1 VAVTRYCPN
10 CGLERREGERFC
22 RNCGHA
28 LGTGETKLHAT
39 PVAAGAPAAP
49 AEPTAP
55 IPPVGRDE
63 PTAPV
68 APVAPAGPETPAGPA
83 AGSDALP
90 APPSAPHP
98 IPSASRGVATQL
110 PFKPLALAGGAAM
123 ILAVFLPW
131 ISVGGSTTNA
141 LDVPL
146 QAIWDP
152 NTGDGA
158 IKLGFVVLL
167 LGAVGAGLSFMPN
180 TATYRRL
187 AGSIGL
193 AVVLAFALQLVR
205 SGDQAG
211 GSFGDALGAV
221 GVGVYLALAGTI
233 ALQVSK

>member
-1 VAVTRYCPN
+1 MAVTRYCPN

-28 LGTGETKLHAT
+28 LGTGETQLHAS
-39 PVAAGAPAAP
+39 PVTAGAAGPAAP

-55 IPPVGRDE
+55 IPPLATVD
-63 PTAPV
+63 PIP
-68 APVAPAGPETPAGPA
+68 PPAGSG
-83 AGSDALP
+83 ALP

-98 IPSASRGVATQL
+98 IPATTGPRSTQL
-110 PFKPLALAGGAAM
+110 PMKPVAFAGGLAM

-131 ISVGGSTTNA
+131 ISVEGASVNA
-141 LDVPL
+141 LDVPI

-152 NTGDGA
+152 NTADGA
-158 IKLGFVVLL
+158 VKLGFLVLL

-180 TATYRRL
+180 TTRYRRL

-193 AVVLAFALQLVR
+193 AVTLAFALQLYR
-205 SGDQAG
+205 SVDQAG
-211 GSFGDALGAV
+211 GSFVDAVSGIGF
-221 GVGVYLALAGTI
+221 GVVLALAGAI

>member
-28 LGTGETKLHAT
+28 LGTGETSLHESPLTAS
-39 PVAAGAPAAP
+39 APAATP

-55 IPPVGRDE
+55 NPPVRHS
-63 PTAPV
+63 APP
-68 APVAPAGPETPAGPA
+68 AP
-83 AGSDALP
+83 GSEALP
-90 APPSAPHP
+90 APPSAPHA
-98 IPSASRGVATQL
+98 IPTTPRVRSTPLPMKPVA
-110 PFKPLALAGGAAM
+110 FAGGLAM

-131 ISVGGSTTNA
+131 ISLEGSSANA

-146 QAIWDP
+146 QALWDP
-152 NTGDGA
+152 NAADGA
-158 IKLGFVVLL
+158 VKLGFVILL

-180 TATYRRL
+180 TTRYRRL

-193 AVVLAFALQLVR
+193 AVSLAFALQLYR
-205 SGDQAG
+205 SVDEAG
-211 GSFGDALGAV
+211 GSFVDAVSAIGF
-221 GVGVYLALAGTI
+221 GVVLALTGSI

>member
-10 CGLERREGERFC
+10 CGLERREGERYC

-28 LGTGETKLHAT
+28 LGTGETELHPA
-39 PVAAGAPAAP
+39 PVAAAEPTAR

-55 IPPVGRDE
+55 IAPIAPMSPPTSGE

-68 APVAPAGPETPAGPA
+68 TPVASV

-98 IPSASRGVATQL
+98 VPSASRAAATQL
-110 PFKPLALAGGAAM
+110 PFKPLAVAGGAAM
-123 ILAVFLPW
+123 VLAVFLPW
-131 ISVGGSTTNA
+131 ISVGGSSTNA

-146 QAIWDP
+146 AAIWDP

-158 IKLGFVVLL
+158 VKLGFVVLL

-180 TATYRRL
+180 TTRYRRL
-187 AGSIGL
+187 AGSIAL
-193 AVVLAFALQLVR
+193 AVVLAFAVQLVR
-205 SGDQAG
+205 SVDQTG
-211 GSFGDALGAV
+211 GSFGDVVGALGI
-221 GVGVYLALAGTI
+221 GVYLALAGAL
-233 ALQVSK
+233 ALQISK

>member
-28 LGTGETKLHAT
+28 LGTGETELHAS
-39 PVAAGAPAAP
+39 PVAAAAP
-49 AEPTAP
+49 ATPTEPTAP
-55 IPPVGRDE
+55 MSPVLSGE

-68 APVAPAGPETPAGPA
+68 IPVASA

-98 IPSASRGVATQL
+98 VPTAPRAGAAQL
-110 PFKPLALAGGAAM
+110 PIKPLAVAGGAAM
-123 ILAVFLPW
+123 VLAVFLPW
-131 ISVGGSTTNA
+131 ISVGGSSTNA

-146 QAIWDP
+146 AAIWDP
-152 NTGDGA
+152 DTGDGA
-158 IKLGFVVLL
+158 VKLGFVVLL
-167 LGAVGAGLSFMPN
+167 LGAIGAGLSFMPN
-180 TATYRRL
+180 TTRYRRL

-205 SGDQAG
+205 SVDQAG
-211 GSFGDALGAV
+211 GSFGDVVGALGI
-221 GVGVYLALAGTI
+221 GVYLALAGAI
-233 ALQVSK
+233 ALQLSK

>member
-10 CGLERREGERFC
+10 CGLERREGERYC

-28 LGTGETKLHAT
+28 LGTGETELHAS
-39 PVAAGAPAAP
+39 PVAAAPPAPAAP

-55 IPPVGRDE
+55 IPPL
-63 PTAPV
+63 APGPI
-68 APVAPAGPETPAGPA
+68 APPAGP
-83 AGSDALP
+83 DALP
-90 APPSAPHP
+90 SPPSAPHP
-98 IPSASRGVATQL
+98 VPAGPRAAATQL
-110 PFKPLALAGGAAM
+110 PFKPLAVAGGAAM

-131 ISVGGSTTNA
+131 VSIGGSSPNA

-180 TATYRRL
+180 TTRYRRL
-187 AGSIGL
+187 AGSVGL

-205 SGDQAG
+205 SVDQSG

-221 GVGVYLALAGTI
+221 GIGVYLALAGAV

>member
-1 VAVTRYCPN
+1 MAVTRYCPN

-28 LGTGETKLHAT
+28 LGTGETELHAS
-39 PVAAGAPAAP
+39 PVASAAPASR

-55 IPPVGRDE
+55 IPPTSPVASGE
-63 PTAPV
+63 PTVPVTPV
-68 APVAPAGPETPAGPA
+68 ASA
-83 AGSDALP
+83 AGSGALP

-98 IPSASRGVATQL
+98 VPAAPRAGAAQL
-110 PFKPLALAGGAAM
+110 PIKPLALAGGAAM
-123 ILAVFLPW
+123 VLAVFLPW
-131 ISVGGSTTNA
+131 ISVGGSSTNA

-146 QAIWDP
+146 AAIWDP

-167 LGAVGAGLSFMPN
+167 LGAIGAGLSFMPN
-180 TATYRRL
+180 TTRYRRL

-205 SGDQAG
+205 SVDQTG
-211 GSFGDALGAV
+211 GSFGDVVGALGI
-221 GVGVYLALAGTI
+221 GVYLALAGAL
-233 ALQVSK
+233 ALQISK